1 MKSVV
6 EKLNLDRRLFDW
18 AMNVKGQGVNKVN
31 SVIDLPVWVGGGYEW
46 AAGVSGQIV

>member
-1 MKSVV
+1 MCSSVYRMKSVV

-31 SVIDLPVWVGGGYEW
+31 SVIDLPV
-46 AAGVSGQIV
+46 